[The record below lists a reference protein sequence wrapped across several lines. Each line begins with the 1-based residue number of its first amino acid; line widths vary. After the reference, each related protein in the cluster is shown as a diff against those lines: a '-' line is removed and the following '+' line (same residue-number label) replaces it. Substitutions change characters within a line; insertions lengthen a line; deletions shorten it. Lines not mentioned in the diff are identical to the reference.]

1 MDLLGDLQDLENL
14 ADPDLEYENDEE
26 SKKLKKQ
33 ITGRRRR
40 KNEVLEYFDPIVRK
54 KEKLK
59 HGDSVKAKLYKI
71 VTRTKD
77 RTIGSDQDDFH
88 IFGRRIFYG
97 NVKK

>member
-1 MDLLGDLQDLENL
+1 LTDLANL
-14 ADPDLEYENDEE
+14 ADPDLDYENEEE
-26 SKKLKKQ
+26 SKKMKKQ
-33 ITGRRRR
+33 NTRRRR

-59 HGDSVKAKLYKI
+59 TGDGLRSKVYKL

-77 RTIGSDQDDFH
+77 KTIGSDQDDFH

-97 NVKK
+97 NVNK